1 MLADLKK
8 VDKHARL
15 ATWRSVA
22 DEMLQVNHFRTRVPS
37 WTWTIVVLLMLI
49 ASSSAAEDKPR
60 ERKANAPASE
70 RSEAYLDVIK
80 AALAEFESE
89 NYAEARVMF
98 EQAHS
103 IRPSARTLRGM
114 GLTSFELKEYVRAE
128 EELSAA
134 LVDLRQPLS
143 EPQRKEILSLLLRL
157 ERYIGKLEVKTKP
170 TDATVTLDGRAVRGE
185 AKIELGQH
193 EIVAQAP
200 GHRTLRR
207 MVTIDGGKR
216 QVLNLEL
223 VPDEVAAAPARN
235 AAAEPEAASEAA
247 PLASTSTQASAP
259 RDADDDGSVF
269 EEWWFWTAVGV
280 VAAGGVVTAVALT
293 SKSEVEAPL
302 QGNTGPA
309 IQVLSWSP

>member
-1 MLADLKK
+1 
-8 VDKHARL
+8 
-15 ATWRSVA
+15 
-22 DEMLQVNHFRTRVPS
+22 
-37 WTWTIVVLLMLI
+37 MLI
-49 ASSSAAEDKPR
+49 ASSSAAQDKTHG
-60 ERKANAPASE
+60 RKTSTPAAE

-80 AALAEFESE
+80 AALAEFESD

-128 EELSAA
+128 QELSAA

-170 TDATVTLDGRAVRGE
+170 ADVTVTLDGRAVRGE
-185 AKIELGQH
+185 VKIELGQH
-193 EIVAQAP
+193 ELVAQAP

-207 MVTIDGGKR
+207 MVTIEGGKR

-223 VPDEVAAAPARN
+223 VPDEVAAAPPAGL
-235 AAAEPEAASEAA
+235 AVEPSFDAA
-247 PLASTSTQASAP
+247 PPALTQASAS
-259 RDADDDGSVF
+259 RDADADGSVF

-280 VAAGGVVTAVALT
+280 VAVGGAVTVVALT
-293 SKSEVEAPL
+293 SKTEVEAPL